1 MLKVTTEVPVPTPPP
16 HKVKK
21 AGNNFQDKS
30 FKKIE
35 DLLPWGFLKVLSSI
49 QHIKPSLQCPP
60 DIMRN
65 LLTNTGKNKAG
76 R

>member
-1 MLKVTTEVPVPTPPP
+1 LLSPIVSKKLQTKRPIMLEVTTEVPVPTSPPPP

-35 DLLPWGFLKVLSSI
+35 DLLPWGFSK
-49 QHIKPSLQCPP
+49 KF
-60 DIMRN
+60 
-65 LLTNTGKNKAG
+65 
-76 R
+76 